1 MFSECSYGTYLST
14 SFVKIDFYPTTR
26 RTSRT
31 TTKFDQKFHK
41 KNDQCIFG
49 KSGKRLKM
57 KSQERK
63 TSFLVNWAEN
73 CAFIGSCD
81 FNFNFFVSVSTLPVI
96 LSFLKFFVAQ
106 TSLTNFFFNFWKV
119 KYLRHLKINHPYF
132 FSESSFGIYLQI
144 SSERNSNLTTRR
156 ILRTT
161 SRCSSTRNI
170 EIKFNERNHRN
181 CWVNLPIVFIF
192 FCFVKKKFKSNHQ
205 ENLESIV

>member
-1 MFSECSYGTYLST
+1 
-14 SFVKIDFYPTTR
+14 
-26 RTSRT
+26 
-31 TTKFDQKFHK
+31 
-41 KNDQCIFG
+41 
-49 KSGKRLKM
+49 M

-119 KYLRHLKINHPYF
+119 KYLRHLKINHPYI

-181 CWVNLPIVFIF
+181 CWVNLPIVLIF
-192 FCFVKKKFKSNHQ
+192 FCFVKKKFKSNHR